1 MANVI
6 TNMGAPMEGGCGPAD
21 PGLSAVKDRYTGT
34 GYNPV
39 RGGTGE
45 VGTINAGVSTPA
57 TPGPAPA
64 QTRVYVQ
71 GNQLIILDNQT
82 GTAYAVPLASQIPQ
96 PAIYSPTK

>member
-1 MANVI
+1 MI
-6 TNMGAPMEGGCGPAD
+6 TPGRNPSGWESGCGAAD
-21 PGLSAVKDRYTGT
+21 PSLSNIATTAYAGT
-34 GYNPV
+34 GYSPMAS
-39 RGGTGE
+39 GE
-45 VGTINAGVSTPA
+45 VGAINPGLNTPV